1 MSPQRAIEYTDLM
14 KKMKIKKETLK
25 RAGIIA
31 GGAAVAAA
39 IVLLLLFGTKRCSH
53 PAERSLL
60 SEEEE
65 MSAPNLMY
73 GIEYE
78 NSTSSRRRSAAD
90 KPCRTSSTAS
100 A

>member
-1 MSPQRAIEYTDLM
+1 M
-14 KKMKIKKETLK
+14 KSKKRNTE
-25 RAGIIA
+25 AGGHIA

-53 PAERSLL
+53 PTERGLL

-78 NSTSSRRRSAAD
+78 NYDVITEKVAAD